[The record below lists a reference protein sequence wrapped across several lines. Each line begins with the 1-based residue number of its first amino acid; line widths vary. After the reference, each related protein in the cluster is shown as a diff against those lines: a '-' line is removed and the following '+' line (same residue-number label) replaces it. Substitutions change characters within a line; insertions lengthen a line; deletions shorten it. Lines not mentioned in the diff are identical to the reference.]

1 MTDSDSHN
9 VLREGIVPFIKEDA
23 WFQDA
28 ALERTMCELTELRE
42 RMDRFDDQRLAIVG
56 ELAGLLGRHPRL
68 LAKPKESERTR
79 ALRELSQRT
88 NSLRQRLLVCYKS
101 FLRNSYRR
109 YLPPETGLL
118 VEEQAVKDLRED
130 LVERFESIIE
140 PDLKKTLSIMR
151 EFIDRIKR
159 EDNP

>member
-9 VLREGIVPFIKEDA
+9 VLRGCIVPYIKDDA
-23 WFQDA
+23 WFRDA
-28 ALERTMCELTELRE
+28 SLQRNMCELTELRE

-56 ELAGLLGRHPRL
+56 ELAGLLGLHPRL
-68 LAKPKESERTR
+68 LVKPKGSEKTQ
-79 ALRELSQRT
+79 AMRELSQRAR
-88 NSLRQRLLVCYKS
+88 SLKQRLLVCYKS

-130 LVERFESIIE
+130 LVERFESTIE
-140 PDLKKTLSIMR
+140 PDIKKTLDMMR
-151 EFIDRIKR
+151 EFIGRIKR

>member
-79 ALRELSQRT
+79 AIRALALNV
-88 NSLRQRLLVCYKS
+88 NSIRQRLLVCYKS